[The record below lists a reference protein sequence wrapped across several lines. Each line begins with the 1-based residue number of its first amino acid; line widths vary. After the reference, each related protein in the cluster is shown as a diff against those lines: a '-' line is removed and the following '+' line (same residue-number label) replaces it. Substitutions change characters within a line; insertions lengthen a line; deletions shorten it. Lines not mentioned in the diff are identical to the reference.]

1 MSSPFQRVLVPVDF
15 SRATDQLIA
24 DGKAIE
30 VEDGLHIDISPASAR
45 SIETAVRLCDPNGTV
60 RLLHATP
67 ALEHTSLYGG
77 NFGGLASAIDEIHAN
92 ANAAAVACLERLAAS
107 VRGIGPTIDCR
118 AQHGIALKVVLKETR
133 DFDADLIVLA
143 ASGRSSVAR
152 LFLGSTADRIIR
164 EATCPV
170 LVMPTER
177 E

>member
-30 VEDGLHIDISPASAR
+30 VGEGLHIDISPASAR
-45 SIETAVRLCDPNGTV
+45 SIETAVQLCHPKGVV

-77 NFGGLASAIDEIHAN
+77 NFGGLASAIDEIHEN

-107 VRGIGPTIDCR
+107 LRDVEPAIECR
-118 AQHGIALKVVLKETR
+118 AHHGIELQVVLRETR

-143 ASGRSSVAR
+143 ASGRSRVAR

-164 EATCPV
+164 EAMCPV